1 MALSWAK
8 QERRVQIGSV
18 KKADIFVTYN
28 KKLKRIGHVGMV
40 YETYPEE
47 KFFKSFE
54 GNTNARG
61 DRESK
66 RSVATCLIRQYEFC
80 HGFYRWAGDY

>member
-8 QERRVQIGSV
+8 QNKRVHMTSFV
-18 KKADIFVTYN
+18 KSTDIFVTYS
-28 KKLKRIGHVGMV
+28 KQLKRIGHVGMV

-47 KFFKSFE
+47 PFFKSFE

-61 DRESK
+61 QRESK
-66 RSVATCLIRQYEFC
+66 RSVAACLIRQYDNC
-80 HGFYRWAGDY
+80 YGFYRWTNP